1 MTRNEMISIAAVSAL
16 LFAAGAEEK
25 GRLFQEA
32 RLMTAGGQ
40 NPVVAESVTINGVTV
55 PTDTNG
61 NVAVYFEGPAFT
73 RDGKDVTF
81 KNAVDGTTLEPAVR
95 LGAAPG
101 AIHADEADEAKS
113 GQFAPGGEAKV
124 TFGALTA
131 DRAYVTGQTKLA
143 GDTRVNGAI
152 TDVKNLYV
160 GTLSVGSNTTGNA
173 LFPSLDK
180 GLSCI
185 FNENVYDQYVR
196 SDSKKNNYL
205 FLSGRDSGKVRITA
219 EDDGF
224 AWVAACSDHS
234 NSTMRG
240 DGCQAF
246 VTINV
251 EHVTMG
257 VTNIVPYAQ
266 QVDCRTND
274 SMGSYTHPKE
284 VSASAFCF
292 LVPVRRGDV
301 LAVYFQT
308 TGSASYWIDGYC
320 GIKMIYFGAK

>member
-40 NPVVAESVTINGVTV
+40 SPVVAESVTINGVTV

-73 RDGKDVTF
+73 RDAKDVTF
-81 KNAVDGTTLEPAVR
+81 KNVVDGTTLEPEVR

-101 AIHADEADEAKS
+101 AIHADEADEARS
-113 GQFAPGGEAKV
+113 GQFAPGGKAEV

-131 DRAYVTGQTKLA
+131 DRAYVTGQTKLK
-143 GDTRVNGAI
+143 GDTRVNGPI
-152 TDVKNLYV
+152 EGVKNLYV
-160 GTLSVGSNTTGNA
+160 GTLSVGTNTIGNA

-185 FNENVYDQYVR
+185 FNENVYDCYVG
-196 SDSKKNNYL
+196 SKANKYL
-205 FLSGRDSGKVRITA
+205 YLSGRDSGQVRITA
-219 EDDGF
+219 KDDGF
-224 AWVAACSDHS
+224 AWVAACSDYS
-234 NSTMRG
+234 GSRMLG

-246 VTINV
+246 VTIKVEQIFNDSTNV
-251 EHVTMG
+251 VK
-257 VTNIVPYAQ
+257 YADE
-266 QVDCRTND
+266 VDCRTND
-274 SMGSYTHPKE
+274 QSGSKTHPKE
-284 VSASAFCF
+284 VCVPAFCF

-301 LAVYFQT
+301 LDVYFQT
-308 TGSASYWIDGYC
+308 TMSASYWIDGYC